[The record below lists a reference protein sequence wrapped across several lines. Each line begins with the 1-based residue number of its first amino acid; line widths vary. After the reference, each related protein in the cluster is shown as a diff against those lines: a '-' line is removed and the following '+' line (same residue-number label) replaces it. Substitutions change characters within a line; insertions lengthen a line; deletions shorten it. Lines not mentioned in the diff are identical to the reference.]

1 MVSSFIL
8 VERTP
13 QTEQQTRVIS
23 GSQLGIRLSLFGFDP
38 LQPGAAPAYK
48 FQPVQSL
55 YPGIHLAI
63 NVKQNRELPRD
74 EARRESRGGAHS
86 FCRSRRRDHALRRR
100 ELCVWCGRDRTG
112 KKHLGIRIPSQRH
125 DLDLAGLV
133 TASGARISSS
143 GLKFVV
149 NPHFRVCWLRSRLI
163 ACKNSLLPLE
173 TFSASISDESSAD

>member
-1 MVSSFIL
+1 MYCCKAVPLVSSFIL

-13 QTEQQTRVIS
+13 QTEQQTRAIS

-48 FQPVQSL
+48 FPPVQSL
-55 YPGIHLAI
+55 YLGIHLAI

-74 EARRESRGGAHS
+74 EARRESRGGAPS
-86 FCRSRRRDHALRRR
+86 FCRSRRRDHGLCRR

-112 KKHLGIRIPSQRH
+112 KKHLGIRIPSQWH

-143 GLKFVV
+143 GIVGLGGG
-149 NPHFRVCWLRSRLI
+149 
-163 ACKNSLLPLE
+163 
-173 TFSASISDESSAD
+173 SA